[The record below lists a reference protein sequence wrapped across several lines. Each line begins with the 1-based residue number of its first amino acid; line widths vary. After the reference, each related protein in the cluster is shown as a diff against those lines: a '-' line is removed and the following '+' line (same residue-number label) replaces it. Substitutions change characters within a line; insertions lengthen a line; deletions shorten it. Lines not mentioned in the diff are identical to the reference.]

1 MACWDKDCCN
11 LDSNQQSNL
20 HRGCINSY
28 PLRNVYESLRPLL
41 DKSESCKD
49 IDWTTILRLIALII
63 LLILLAPILPYI
75 FSFIITLISLPF
87 KLLAKIFEKIKK
99 DGDSSGKKT

>member
-41 DKSESCKD
+41 DKSESLGKMVGGD
-49 IDWTTILRLIALII
+49 HMATT
-63 LLILLAPILPYI
+63 LLNVNLKIHLHRKM
-75 FSFIITLISLPF
+75 F
-87 KLLAKIFEKIKK
+87 KI
-99 DGDSSGKKT
+99 